1 MRFSFYILFIIFLLN
16 KTQTLAGYTLNQTL
30 IFFLTFNI
38 IDVVSQTIFRG
49 VYQFRP
55 LVIDGGFDLILAK
68 PMSALFRALMG
79 GADVIDMVTIPPLI
93 VLLFLVG
100 KSLEVSLLQAFLYLL
115 LIFNGLIISTAFH
128 IAVMALGIITLEIDH
143 TIMIYRDLTSLGR
156 FPIDIYKEPLKSILT
171 FVIPVG
177 VMVTLPAKALI
188 GLISPVGVLISFVVG
203 ILAIFLSARFWK
215 YALRFYTSAS
225 S

>member
-1 MRFSFYILFIIFLLN
+1 
-16 KTQTLAGYTLNQTL
+16 
-30 IFFLTFNI
+30 
-38 IDVVSQTIFRG
+38 
-49 VYQFRP
+49 
-55 LVIDGGFDLILAK
+55 
-68 PMSALFRALMG
+68 
-79 GADVIDMVTIPPLI
+79 
-93 VLLFLVG
+93 
-100 KSLEVSLLQAFLYLL
+100 
-115 LIFNGLIISTAFH
+115 
-128 IAVMALGIITLEIDH
+128 MALGIITLEIDH